1 MDVGVLKTEFGRAK
15 VKKGYYTI
23 TSKKEGNYNKLLHRL
38 IFEDFY
44 KIKLPSHIIIHHED
58 RNKLNNEIWNL
69 VPMTNS
75 EHLKIHSRN
84 EDNGMYGRKHRKNTL
99 KLMSISQNNSTG
111 FFRVNKI
118 TRNVNQGFVWAY
130 MYYKKGEKHQTFIS
144 SVNLM
149 KVKEKVIAKGLDWFV
164 IDEDIAKSVCKEYG
178 YDEGVL
184 LMSTEKRFT
193 LAYEKGNWWAVKDGD
208 ITLWKEEV
216 VGLLNELNDK
226 CEFLEIENEALEDGA
241 TKYAELYHKSLK
253 ENEQLKNE
261 KESWKKSWIEEME
274 DQEEQSKCI
283 LKLVKENEKLKS
295 TVKEVLGLLSDE
307 VDLFSDKAT
316 EHDINAY
323 VELKEL
329 DNKDAFY
336 MATATKKAIKMLK
349 ELQE

>member
-118 TRNVNQGFVWAY
+118 TRNVKQGFVWAY

-193 LAYEKGNWWAVKDGD
+193 IDVETENYENAYFEDDKFLCYEDDYDAILNR
-208 ITLWKEEV
+208 
-216 VGLLNELNDK
+216 LNEISSENKKLEKENLDLSEELDYYKTK
-226 CEFLEIENEALEDGA
+226 CASLETGLFQADR
-241 TKYAELYHKSLK
+241 
-253 ENEQLKNE
+253 ENEQLK
-261 KESWKKSWIEEME
+261 SIKKFA
-274 DQEEQSKCI
+274 DRNGVCI
-283 LKLVKENEKLKS
+283 FNIDEAFRRCWQDNAKLVKENE
-295 TVKEVLGLLSDE
+295 
-307 VDLFSDKAT
+307 
-316 EHDINAY
+316 
-323 VELKEL
+323 ELKGRV
-329 DNKDAFY
+329 
-336 MATATKKAIKMLK
+336 
-349 ELQE
+349 Q